1 MEKIHQDIIKANYST
16 LVRNMMTSSVA
27 GHLFAS
33 NVITD
38 EMRQQIEAE
47 KTSYDRNRKLLSIIL
62 RRGPRAF
69 TGLQMALLKSNQRDL
84 SKLLVPEN
92 ETVSEYD
99 KKLAMARSLLVNM
112 TETTAVENER
122 KSIHT
127 ERQTSQEERCRIS
140 LDDFG
145 DLFVTAV
152 PFKEEINIH
161 IRHFKQSNGR
171 YFATKKGVTF
181 PLPRWVKFES
191 LLPELE
197 KYLQNKESSSEM
209 KWHIGGSVYVSL
221 HPGYSTV
228 DIRHFWKPE
237 DAVDPVPTRKGVT
250 LNKQK
255 VTRLLQAAQEVRE
268 CVPELNDT
276 ELCAFS
282 ESHQNQLG
290 MLSCPECTP
299 FGYEPKETNMSMEC
313 NASDTQDAWTIELDT
328 E

>member
-1 MEKIHQDIIKANYST
+1 MSTHPTPASPNRIDIVNDHFTPLTMKTNSYKKNQSRKKKV
-16 LVRNMMTSSVA
+16 LFKA
-27 GHLFAS
+27 GHTYLPPRVSAS
-33 NVITD
+33 GNEDQASTASGGQEVHQPQWL
-38 EMRQQIEAE
+38 RP
-47 KTSYDRNRKLLSIIL
+47 SYEEYWGAMHMSADDDSLRHTKL
-62 RRGPRAF
+62 RPA
-69 TGLQMALLKSNQRDL
+69 KSANF
-84 SKLLVPEN
+84 
-92 ETVSEYD
+92 
-99 KKLAMARSLLVNM
+99 
-112 TETTAVENER
+112 
-122 KSIHT
+122 
-127 ERQTSQEERCRIS
+127 S

>member
-47 KTSYDRNRKLLSIIL
+47 KSSYDRNRKLLSIIL

-69 TGLQMALLKSNQRDL
+69 TGLRMALLKSNQRDL
-84 SKLLVPEN
+84 SKLLAPEN

-112 TETTAVENER
+112 TETTAVENEP

-145 DLFVTAV
+145 DLFLTAV

-209 KWHIGGSVYVSL
+209 KWHIGGGVYVSL

-228 DIRHFWKPE
+228 DIRHFWKTE
-237 DAVDPVPTRKGVT
+237 DAVDPIPTRKGVT

-255 VTRLLQAAQEVRE
+255 LTRLLQAAQEVRE

-299 FGYEPKETNMSMEC
+299 FGYEPRETNMSMEC

>member
-1 MEKIHQDIIKANYST
+1 
-16 LVRNMMTSSVA
+16 MMTSSVA
-27 GHLFAS
+27 EHLFAS

-69 TGLQMALLKSNQRDL
+69 TGLRMALLKSNQRDL
-84 SKLLVPEN
+84 SKLLAPEN

-112 TETTAVENER
+112 TETTAVENEP

-140 LDDFG
+140 LDDFS

-209 KWHIGGSVYVSL
+209 KWHIGGGVYVSL

-228 DIRHFWKPE
+228 DIRHFWKPQ
-237 DAVDPVPTRKGVT
+237 VPTRKGVT

-255 VTRLLQAAQEVRE
+255 LTRLLQAAQEVRE

>member
-27 GHLFAS
+27 EHLFAS

-69 TGLQMALLKSNQRDL
+69 TGLRMALLKSNQRDL
-84 SKLLVPEN
+84 SKLLAPEN

-112 TETTAVENER
+112 TETTAVENEP

-140 LDDFG
+140 LDDFS

-209 KWHIGGSVYVSL
+209 KWHIGGGVYVSL

-237 DAVDPVPTRKGVT
+237 DSVDPVPTRKGVT

-255 VTRLLQAAQEVRE
+255 LTRLLQAAQEVRE